1 MDPSASHRFAANWA
15 QDVPRLVL
23 RVLSAF
29 LSPPNKLGGLR
40 SPQGRI
46 KPMTGNALFKPMSSS
61 GLICPIWWGLAQTVH
76 RERFTRRVRRTRPA
90 RRIARPARRI
100 VRRVRRVRCT
110 SRVASMGFARNLCRP
125 QALRRVLPQA
135 LDMELNR
142 GGRER
147 FCSVD
152 VLMLLTVGT
161 SPPSY
166 SLSVVR
172 RTEGLYWG
180 ALWRQRHA

>member
-1 MDPSASHRFAANWA
+1 
-15 QDVPRLVL
+15 
-23 RVLSAF
+23 
-29 LSPPNKLGGLR
+29 
-40 SPQGRI
+40 
-46 KPMTGNALFKPMSSS
+46 MSSS
-61 GLICPIWWGLAQTVH
+61 GLNSPIWWGLAQTVH
-76 RERFTRRVRRTRPA
+76 RERFTRCVRRTRPA
-90 RRIARPARRI
+90 RRIARRIARPTRRI
-100 VRRVRRVRCT
+100 VRRVRRVRRT

-142 GGRER
+142 GVRER
-147 FCSVD
+147 FCSVA